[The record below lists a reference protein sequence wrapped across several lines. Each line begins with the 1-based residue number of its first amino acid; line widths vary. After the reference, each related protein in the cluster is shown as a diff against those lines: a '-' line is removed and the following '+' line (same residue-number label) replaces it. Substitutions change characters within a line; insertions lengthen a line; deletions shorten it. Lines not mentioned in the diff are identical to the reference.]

1 MPGSVLNHTP
11 ASRLRLLVLFLVSTL
26 LCLGAYW
33 LVLTLWQPVPVHTLA
48 QPSSN
53 GTSSINDDDHSALLA
68 GRREAVPSE
77 QALQLNT
84 FRGASPD
91 GRLRVDARGQLI
103 VDRQL
108 RHWLDGWLSVQ
119 GEWSLEQV
127 TAEMIRQINQLPQ
140 PGRDQALSL
149 MSQWMDYRRA
159 LADYDER
166 SARSLS
172 QMTLTDLQQRL
183 DWVERL
189 RRQYF
194 EADVVRAFFADDEA
208 LDRYLLAR
216 RQQQLG
222 QASDEQVQQA
232 LAQMPE
238 ALQHARQQSQ
248 LLLNNP
254 LLSADAYREQTA
266 DSSGA
271 TQGQVVQGQVDQE
284 RVYQERARQYG
295 EAAAQRLAQ
304 LDSRQQQWQQRLQ
317 AYQQFE
323 QSLASEQTAEARE
336 RQLQSY
342 RQTNFSAAEQRRL
355 TAALQLLTLSNSGD

>member
-1 MPGSVLNHTP
+1 MPGSVLNPTP

-53 GTSSINDDDHSALLA
+53 GTSSINAGDHSALLA

-91 GRLRVDARGQLI
+91 GRLRVDARGQLV

-194 EADVVRAFFADDEA
+194 EAEVVRAFFADDEA

-254 LLSADAYREQTA
+254 LLSTDAYREQSA

-271 TQGQVVQGQVDQE
+271 IQDQ
-284 RVYQERARQYG
+284 VYQERARQYG

-355 TAALQLLTLSNSGD
+355 TAALQWLTLSNSGD